1 MDSKLPPSN
10 IGLSDP
16 SERPG
21 TRDSRPLEVLFGTI
35 GPGMPGGLFITED
48 SFQRA
53 CTRSGQVAVGHIG
66 YGRQYPEE
74 GPLRLAVRQI
84 ADLFSY
90 ALRLARR
97 RPDVVHLNTAYDRRA
112 LGRDLGFAWISALF
126 GQPLF
131 LKLHGSDARLLEHPS
146 RFWRWMSR
154 QVLDRAGAIGVLSSE
169 ERENFVRAGYDGA
182 KIHVVK
188 NAVDWRRFEH
198 GEWPRRDPN
207 QLLFIARFIPA
218 KGLLDVLRAL
228 KCLRDQGRP
237 LHLMCVGDGPQRA
250 EAEAL
255 TRELGLEPAVR
266 FTGQVSETAT
276 TDYYLNSFALVIPTS
291 HPEGFSMTIFQSVA
305 AGLPILTT
313 RIRAAADYLRE
324 PDNVLWVEPHQP
336 ERLAERLAWLIEHGE
351 AAAAMS
357 RNNRIRARDFDGDRL
372 VEEFVPIYRG
382 LAAGNGRGPER
393 HA

>member
-1 MDSKLPPSN
+1 
-10 IGLSDP
+10 
-16 SERPG
+16 
-21 TRDSRPLEVLFGTI
+21 VLFGTI

-48 SFQRA
+48 AFQRA
-53 CTRSGQVAVGHIG
+53 CTRTGRVEVGHIG

-74 GPLRLAVRQI
+74 GPLRLALRQC
-84 ADLFSY
+84 ADLVAY
-90 ALRLARR
+90 AVRLARR

-112 LGRDLGFAWISALF
+112 LGRDLGFAWISAWF

-131 LKLHGSDARLLEHPS
+131 LKLHGSDAKLLEDHSP
-146 RFWRWMSR
+146 FWRWMSR

-188 NAVDWRRFEH
+188 NVVDWRRFTS
-198 GEWPRRDPN
+198 GAWPRQDPT

-228 KCLRDQGRP
+228 KLLRDQGRS
-237 LHLMCVGDGPQRA
+237 LHLVCVGDGPQRA

-255 TRELGLEPAVR
+255 ARELGLAAAVR
-266 FTGQVSETAT
+266 FTGQVSESAT

-313 RIRAAADYLRE
+313 RIRAAADYLSE
-324 PDNVLWVEPHQP
+324 PDNVLWVEPHRP
-336 ERLAERLAWLIEHGE
+336 ERLAERLAWLIDHGDI
-351 AAAAMS
+351 AAAMS
-357 RNNRIRARDFDGDRL
+357 RNNQVRARDFDGERL
-372 VEEFVPIYRG
+372 VDEFVPLYR
-382 LAAGNGRGPER
+382 AIVSTNGRGPEHR
-393 HA
+393 T